1 MIYED
6 LKNEIIDY
14 LFICYTV
21 DEIEYDKFSEL
32 FDLFEK
38 LFEELKKLENIKLN
52 EDEYYLNLIEISQNI
67 VNLFLKNYKNYE

>member
-67 VNLFLKNYKNYE
+67 VNLFLKNYKYYE